1 MVKCAIEIII
11 ETDEVTAFTYIEE
24 KERNYS

>member
-1 MVKCAIEIII
+1 MVKRAIEITI